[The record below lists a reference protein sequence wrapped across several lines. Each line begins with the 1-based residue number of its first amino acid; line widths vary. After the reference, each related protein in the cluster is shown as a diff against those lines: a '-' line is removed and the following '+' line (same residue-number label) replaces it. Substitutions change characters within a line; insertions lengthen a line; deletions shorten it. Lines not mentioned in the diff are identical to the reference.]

1 MNSDAN
7 ALVQLREECSK
18 TASTPEKNKCEG
30 EERAWFFAGG
40 LFPPVSLHNGHHL
53 SPSGAL
59 CCSVGADEQE
69 PKATGS
75 PHGTSPR
82 PGQEQPFLGTSS
94 QTFTHQRSTRQES
107 EAQVPQR
114 CQLQCTLR
122 GEDTPGAGLSLPS
135 GLCDL
140 QTQTVDETAGH
151 HLPFDFS
158 LSAGFI

>member
-1 MNSDAN
+1 M
-7 ALVQLREECSK
+7 
-18 TASTPEKNKCEG
+18 
-30 EERAWFFAGG
+30 AWFFAGG

-53 SPSGAL
+53 SPSGVL

-69 PKATGS
+69 PKAPGA
-75 PHGTSPR
+75 PHGTSPL
-82 PGQEQPFLGTSS
+82 PGQEQPFLVTPS

-107 EAQVPQR
+107 AAQVPQR
-114 CQLQCTLR
+114 CQLQRTLPEQVSALR
-122 GEDTPGAGLSLPS
+122 GENAPGAGLSLPS